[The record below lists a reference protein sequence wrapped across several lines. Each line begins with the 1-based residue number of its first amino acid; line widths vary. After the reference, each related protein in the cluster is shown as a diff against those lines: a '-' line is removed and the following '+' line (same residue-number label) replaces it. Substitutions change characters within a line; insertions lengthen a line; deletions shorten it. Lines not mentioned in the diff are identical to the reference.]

1 MKQKTFRHVAFKDY
15 SKAERFANENHG
27 VVLDYDWEEYLINRF
42 GDTIKDTTI
51 VGIMATKEELE
62 SIGFKAKKL
71 RGHQIFGA

>member
-15 SKAERFANENHG
+15 LKAERFVKQHG
-27 VVLDYDWEEYLINRF
+27 GFIMDYDWEDYLIDRF

-51 VGIMATKEELE
+51 VGVMITKEELE